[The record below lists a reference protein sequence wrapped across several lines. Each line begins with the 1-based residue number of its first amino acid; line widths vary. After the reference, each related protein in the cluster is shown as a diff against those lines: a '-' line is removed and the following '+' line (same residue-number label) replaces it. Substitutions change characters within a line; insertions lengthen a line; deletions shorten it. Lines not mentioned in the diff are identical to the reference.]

1 LEAVA
6 GAQARLTLALLRPE
20 GVRITGLRHSLADI
34 VDRSPHAMALLD
46 ESFRHLGASDA
57 YCEQMRTDR
66 TAILGKTHKELFLE
80 LPEGWETAQ
89 QRCLAGES
97 AIFED
102 EWGPV
107 NADEPL
113 RLSWQFHPWSKSRSK
128 IGGAILFLK
137 EITATKGAEQEPAD
151 LLAILDNAPGL
162 IALASPSGAL
172 TFMNRAGREL
182 IGLDRIDKSAKL
194 TFADIARPLN
204 DPNFSGQLPD
214 CNWRDERVIQNLKTG
229 EAVPLL
235 LELRKIHDDLGA
247 PCGFAWIGTDLRNP
261 NPGSLNLQALHL
273 QSQQAQKL
281 ETVCRTAGRVAH
293 DLNNMLLVID
303 AYAAMLT
310 GELAIDTHI
319 AAEVTSI
326 RRAGER
332 ATRLVQELLALSQF

>member
-1 LEAVA
+1 M
-6 GAQARLTLALLRPE
+6 RR
-20 GVRITGLRHSLADI
+20 SLADI
-34 VDRSPHAMALLD
+34 VDSSPYAMALLD

-57 YCEQMRTDR
+57 YCEQMRTNR
-66 TAILGKTHKELFLE
+66 TAILGKTHTELLLE
-80 LPEGWETAQ
+80 LPAGWETAQ

-97 AIFED
+97 VILED
-102 EWGPV
+102 KWDPA
-107 NADEPL
+107 NAAQPL

-137 EITATKGAEQEPAD
+137 EITAANDTEKEPAD
-151 LLAILDNAPGL
+151 LLTILDNAPCL

-182 IGLDRIDKSAKL
+182 VGLDRIDKSAKL
-194 TFADIARPLN
+194 TFADIARPSN
-204 DPNFSGQLPD
+204 DPNFSGQFPD
-214 CNWRDERVIQNLKTG
+214 RNWGDEVEIKNLKTG

-235 LELRKIHDDLGA
+235 LQLRKIHDGLGA

-261 NPGSLNLQALHL
+261 SPGSPNLQTLHL

-281 ETVCRTAGRVAH
+281 ETICRTTGRVAH

-310 GELAIDTHI
+310 GELAIDTHL